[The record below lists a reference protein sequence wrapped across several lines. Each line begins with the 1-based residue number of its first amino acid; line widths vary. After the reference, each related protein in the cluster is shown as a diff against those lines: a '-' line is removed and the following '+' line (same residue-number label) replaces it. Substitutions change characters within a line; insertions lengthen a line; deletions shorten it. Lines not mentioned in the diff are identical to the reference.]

1 MSDVGSSLNS
11 LVTGIDEDIRDFAK
25 DMEELLPQYVDLG
38 MILVTVL
45 IWFNAVVGS
54 CAMLT
59 QCKCDD
65 CLMIFIGSITILI
78 LALSVGVELTLATV
92 TADVCYAVPEVVIME
107 VAGGDLTDFYLTCN
121 GTSPFTPQFDSA
133 RETVKKFR
141 TTISEMG
148 EWCES
153 TNINLISDTT
163 NLTVASIND
172 IEDQTG
178 CASINPLY
186 TRTVHGIVCDELIR
200 GLFIALMVQ
209 AASAFL
215 IFFALMVYPCAANTK
230 VHTIISSFFN
240 LFFFPIDSFLMCFPI
255 TLCLFLMLLMY
266 IFIYKLCVLWNCVGV
281 SLLVNRFASKTQ
293 VIWQSNCRSQDKIC
307 CLPIKCHLK

>member
-230 VHTIISSFFN
+230 VRFQDPGHMAKQLSKSGQDMLSSN
-240 LFFFPIDSFLMCFPI
+240 KVSPEVAAETEVEKMAEMTEKKADDSVEESSVVAF
-255 TLCLFLMLLMY
+255 
-266 IFIYKLCVLWNCVGV
+266 
-281 SLLVNRFASKTQ
+281 
-293 VIWQSNCRSQDKIC
+293 
-307 CLPIKCHLK
+307 